1 MSKLKPVNPS
11 LVRRLRRLSDREL
24 TVMMYENGKGKR
36 RSHKNPHLRAMAI
49 QKVGIWRRN
58 ILYRLPFIIV
68 VS

>member
-24 TVMMYENGKGKR
+24 RVMMYENSKGKR

-49 QKVGIWRRN
+49 QKVGI
-58 ILYRLPFIIV
+58 
-68 VS
+68 